1 MAQSC
6 RVACQHYK
14 SQLNGSD
21 QGVWKGLEKVM
32 VGRLSPCLGCSTS
45 KKKGMGQS
53 PRQEA
58 DSTC

>member
-32 VGRLSPCLGCSTS
+32 VGLLSPCLGCSTS
-45 KKKGMGQS
+45 KKKGMG
-53 PRQEA
+53 
-58 DSTC
+58 